1 MKFNGI
7 GKERARNINLAIVYF
22 ILFFLFLNV
31 PVNNDFSLETI
42 LSMLLVLGI
51 AIFCL
56 NKSLSRL
63 YNALK

>member
-31 PVNNDFSLETI
+31 PVNNDELQELCQEILALE
-42 LSMLLVLGI
+42 VE
-51 AIFCL
+51 
-56 NKSLSRL
+56 K
-63 YNALK
+63 